1 MARESQAACVGMMGQ
16 ECEWG
21 DRSCTDSR
29 RRVAVAFAVAVLP
42 SYHRRILNFDSRE
55 NLQYDVGEKA
65 AENGQ

>member
-1 MARESQAACVGMMGQ
+1 
-16 ECEWG
+16 
-21 DRSCTDSR
+21 
-29 RRVAVAFAVAVLP
+29 VAVLP